1 MKGTSIFSKL
11 TKGKKLLFIAPA
23 LALVLAGGIVT
34 ATVLTS
40 GKEENMGNVDT
51 DVIAPTDDNAGT
63 ADDTIKIDN
72 VDDESGDTDAGA
84 DVSADA
90 VVFADPVK
98 EMNVL
103 HTFGFYYNS
112 TLGTYYEHEGIDLS
126 ADEGAEVYA
135 TTDGT
140 VTAVYTGDVLT
151 GGQIVLEGAGGI
163 VTTYS
168 FVDPIEGLIAG
179 TNVSKGDLIATVS
192 AATGGEYKDGA
203 HVHIEVSLNGETV
216 DPENYLTTTEK

>member
-40 GKEENMGNVDT
+40 GEEEKTGNVDT

-72 VDDESGDTDAGA
+72 VDDESGDDSA

-103 HTFGFYYNS
+103 HTYGFYYNS
-112 TLGTYYEHEGIDLS
+112 TLNTYYEHEGIDLS

-168 FVDPIEGLIAG
+168 FVDPIEGLVAG

-203 HVHIEVSLNGETV
+203 HVHIEVSLGGETV

>member
-1 MKGTSIFSKL
+1 MKENSILGKL
-11 TKGKKLLFIAPA
+11 TKGKRLLFIAPA

-34 ATVLTS
+34 ATVLTNRAANS
-40 GKEENMGNVDT
+40 TGGTDT
-51 DVIAPTDDNAGT
+51 DVDVITPTNPTDKTD
-63 ADDTIKIDN
+63 DDTIKIDN
-72 VDDESGDTDAGA
+72 VDDENGSNT
-84 DVSADA
+84 DVSTDA

-112 TLGTYYEHEGIDLS
+112 TLNTYYEHEGIDLS
-126 ADEGAEVYA
+126 AEEGAEVYA

-151 GGQIVLEGAGGI
+151 GGQIVLSGEGGI

-168 FVDPIEGLIAG
+168 FIDPVEGLVAG
-179 TNVSKGDLIATVS
+179 SNVKKGDLIATVS
-192 AATGGEYKDGA
+192 APTGGEYKDGA
-203 HVHIEVSLNGETV
+203 HVHIEVSLNGTRV
-216 DPENYLTTTEK
+216 DPENYLAATEK